1 MRRLAPLLLALAA
14 ACGDEE
20 LLHGLDET
28 QANQSLVALGDDG
41 ISGRKVREDGSEG
54 GWTVTVPSGE
64 GARARRL
71 LAARELPRARPPGF
85 AEVFGKGSM
94 VPTPAEERALYQHAL
109 AGELARSLE
118 TIDGVVEARVHLALP
133 APDPLRPEARAAPR
147 AAVLLKCRA
156 EARAPIESLAAGIR
170 SLVAGAAE
178 GLGPESVAVV
188 IAEAGAG
195 PPAREPR
202 GRSTSPALA
211 VLAALA
217 AVLAF
222 ALSGLAIWSRLR
234 PARAA

>member
-1 MRRLAPLLLALAA
+1 MRRLAHIALALAA

-28 QANQSLVALGDDG
+28 QANQSLVALGEDG
-41 ISGRKVREDGSEG
+41 ISGRKAREDGSEG
-54 GWTVTVPSGE
+54 NWTLIVPSGE

-133 APDPLRPEARAAPR
+133 AHDPLRPEARAAPR
-147 AAVLLKCRA
+147 AAVLLKCRT
-156 EARAPIESLAAGIR
+156 EARERIESLANGIR

-178 GLGPESVAVV
+178 SLEPESVAVV
-188 IAEAGAG
+188 VAEAGAG
-195 PPAREPR
+195 PPARDR
-202 GRSTSPALA
+202 GRPPSHALA
-211 VLAALA
+211 ILAALA
-217 AVLAF
+217 AILAF
-222 ALSGLAIWSRLR
+222 ALSGLAIWSRVR
-234 PARAA
+234 VRRDA

>member
-1 MRRLAPLLLALAA
+1 MRRLAACLLALAA
-14 ACGDEE
+14 CGEEE
-20 LLHGLDET
+20 LLHGLDEA
-28 QANQSLVALGDDG
+28 QANQSLVALGEDG

-71 LAARELPRARPPGF
+71 LAVRELPRARPPGF

-156 EARAPIESLAAGIR
+156 DARTRLESLAAGIR

-178 GLGPESVAVV
+178 SLDPQSVAVV
-188 IAEAGAG
+188 VAEAGAG
-195 PPAREPR
+195 PPARESRARPP
-202 GRSTSPALA
+202 STALA
-211 VLAALA
+211 VLSALA

-222 ALSGLAIWSRLR
+222 ALSGLAVW
-234 PARAA
+234 ARVRSARVA